1 MSFMS
6 YEMFD
11 FNVAH
16 RVPMYNS
23 GNSDVT
29 PARMH
34 KIFLSIVFILILLPF
49 GRLFAAPSPS
59 LVPGGVAIIKLGK
72 SDKVPHFKFRDRP
85 VLVTSLNHNLVA
97 IVGIPL
103 SLKPGEY
110 YISGHWDNESALQKK
125 FFTISDKKYSTQ
137 HINIKD
143 DRKVNP
149 YASDMDR
156 NLEEQKRQKKAKNR
170 YTDTTVE
177 IDFLQ
182 PVEGIMTGSFGRRRV
197 FNGQARRPHSGMD
210 IAANEGV
217 PVAAPAR
224 GTVIELGDFF
234 FSGNLVYIDHGQG
247 MISMFAHLSEIDVE
261 MGQQIKKGHI
271 IGKVGATG
279 RVTGPHL
286 HWSLGLNGAWVDPSL
301 FLP

>member
-1 MSFMS
+1 MNGNIYQKFEF
-6 YEMFD
+6 Y
-11 FNVAH
+11 V
-16 RVPMYNS
+16 RVSITMYNP
-23 GNSDVT
+23 DDLEFT

-34 KIFLSIVFILILLPF
+34 KIFPSILLILILLPA
-49 GRLFAAPSPS
+49 GMLLAAPIQSM
-59 LVPGGVAIIKLGK
+59 VPGGVAIIELGNV
-72 SDKVPHFKFRDRP
+72 DKTPHFKFRNKP
-85 VLVTSLNHNLVA
+85 VLVTHLNDRLVA
-97 IVGIPL
+97 IVGL
-103 SLKPGEY
+103 ALNLRPGDY
-110 YISGHWDNESALQKK
+110 FISGHWDNESALLKK
-125 FFTISDKKYSTQ
+125 FFTINDKQYSTQ
-137 HINIKD
+137 HINIED

-156 NLEEQKRQKKAKNR
+156 ILTEQKRQNRAKNH
-170 YTDTTVE
+170 YSNKAVDV
-177 IDFLQ
+177 DLLQ
-182 PVEGIMTGSFGRRRV
+182 PVAGIMTGSFGRRRI
-197 FNGQARRPHSGMD
+197 FNGQSRRPHSGMD

-217 PVAAPAR
+217 PVAAPAN

-261 MGQQIKKGHI
+261 LGQQIEKGQI

-286 HWSLGLNGAWVDPSL
+286 HWSLGLNGTWVDPSL

>member
-1 MSFMS
+1 MTLMVYQKFE
-6 YEMFD
+6 YD
-11 FNVAH
+11 G
-16 RVPMYNS
+16 RYLDPMYNS
-23 GNSDVT
+23 ANPEVT
-29 PARMH
+29 RTLMR
-34 KIFLSIVFILILLPF
+34 KIFLPILLLLIWLPT
-49 GRLFAAPSPS
+49 GSSLAAPIQSK
-59 LVPGGVAIIKLGK
+59 VPGGVAIIDLGK
-72 SDKVPHFKFRDRP
+72 SDKTPHFKFRDKS
-85 VLVTSLNHNLVA
+85 VLVTTLDDHLVA

-110 YISGHWDNESALQKK
+110 YISGHWDDEPALQKR
-125 FFTISDKKYSTQ
+125 FFTITDKQYSTQ

-156 NLEEQKRQKKAKNR
+156 ILLEQKRQVKAKNN
-170 YTDTTVE
+170 YTSTTVE
-177 IDFLQ
+177 VDFLQ
-182 PVEGIMTGSFGRRRV
+182 PVQGIMTGSFGRRRI

-217 PVAAPAR
+217 SVLAPAK

-234 FSGNLVYIDHGQG
+234 FSGNLIYLDHGQG

-261 MGQQIKKGHI
+261 IGQYIEKGQV

-286 HWSLGLNGAWVDPSL
+286 HWSLGLNGTWVNPSL

>member
-1 MSFMS
+1 
-6 YEMFD
+6 
-11 FNVAH
+11 
-16 RVPMYNS
+16 MYNS
-23 GNSDVT
+23 ASPGVT
-29 PARMH
+29 RTLM
-34 KIFLSIVFILILLPF
+34 KNFLLPV
-49 GRLFAAPSPS
+49 LLLLIWVPTASSLAAPTQSK
-59 LVPGGVAIIKLGK
+59 VPGGVAIIDLGK
-72 SDKVPHFKFRDRP
+72 PDKIPHFKFRDKP
-85 VLVTSLNHNLVA
+85 VLVTTLDENLVA

-110 YISGHWDNESALQKK
+110 YISGHWDDELALQKR
-125 FFTISDKKYSTQ
+125 FFTVADKQYSTQ

-156 NLEEQKRQKKAKNR
+156 ILLEQKRQVKAKNY
-170 YTDTTVE
+170 YTDASVE
-177 IDFLQ
+177 VDFLQ
-182 PVEGIMTGSFGRRRV
+182 PVEGIMTGSFGRRRI
-197 FNGQARRPHSGMD
+197 FNGEARRPHSGMD

-217 PVAAPAR
+217 PVLAPAK

-234 FSGNLVYIDHGQG
+234 FSGKLIYLDHGQG

-261 MGQQIKKGHI
+261 IGQQIEKGQL

-286 HWSLGLNGAWVDPSL
+286 HWSLGLNAAWIDPSL

>member
-1 MSFMS
+1 MTGMNNQK
-6 YEMFD
+6 FD
-11 FNVAH
+11 FDVCY
-16 RVPMYNS
+16 RVPMYNP
-23 GNSDVT
+23 GNYDIT
-29 PARMH
+29 PVRML
-34 KIFLSIVFILILLPF
+34 KILISLLILISLPT
-49 GRLFAAPSPS
+49 GQLLAAPHQS
-59 LVPGGVAIIKLGK
+59 LVPGGVAIIELGK
-72 SDKVPHFKFRDRP
+72 SDKTPHFKFRNSP
-85 VLVTSLNHNLVA
+85 VLVTSLDDNLVA

-103 SLKPGEY
+103 SLKPGDY
-110 YISGHWDNESALQKK
+110 YISGHWDDESALQKK
-125 FFTISDKKYSTQ
+125 FFTVIDKKYSTQ
-137 HINIKD
+137 HITIKD

-156 NLEEQKRQKKAKNR
+156 ILAEQKRKKKAKNH
-170 YTDTTVE
+170 YAATMVE
-177 IDFLQ
+177 VDFLQ
-182 PVEGIMTGSFGRRRV
+182 PVDGVMTGSFGRRRV
-197 FNGQARRPHSGMD
+197 FNGQPKRPHSGMD

-217 PVAAPAR
+217 PVQAPAK

-261 MGQQIKKGHI
+261 MGQQIEKGQV

-286 HWSLGLNGAWVDPSL
+286 HWSLGLNGTWIDPSL